1 MWALSSSTG
10 FSSARKCRTARQALR
25 QPNLPAEP
33 ATSSARGTLGAHSHA
48 PPIPACCSASDEM
61 DFELYFIA
69 CSFSQSF
76 RRSER
81 LVFDCQTTDCQT
93 TSASTAHALRI
104 VLITVPR
111 VGQRFEWL
119 FALYTAAKAGIELG
133 QLISEGQSLP
143 SAPTCKQDP
152 RRSA

>member
-1 MWALSSSTG
+1 MWALSPSPG
-10 FSSARKCRTARQALR
+10 FSSARKCRTARETLR

-48 PPIPACCSASDEM
+48 LPIPACCSASDEM

-69 CSFSQSF
+69 CSFLQSL
-76 RRSER
+76 RRSRR
-81 LVFDCQTTDCQT
+81 LVFDSQT

-111 VGQRFEWL
+111 VGQTFEWL
-119 FALYTAAKAGIELG
+119 FVLYTAAKAGIELG